1 MSTCVAIYRTNTIIF
16 RMEEEL
22 GTSNSTVC
30 MGQSYIRMRK
40 VKFQANM
47 KKHHIKSDL
56 VKNLACFFFLW
67 FFIHQIET
75 FMLNYGSLIPF
86 IRGLHTTSNGE
97 NYGLIS

>member
-1 MSTCVAIYRTNTIIF
+1 MGSYRSRSWLI
-16 RMEEEL
+16 
-22 GTSNSTVC
+22 
-30 MGQSYIRMRK
+30 
-40 VKFQANM
+40 
-47 KKHHIKSDL
+47 DL
-56 VKNLACFFFLW
+56 LW